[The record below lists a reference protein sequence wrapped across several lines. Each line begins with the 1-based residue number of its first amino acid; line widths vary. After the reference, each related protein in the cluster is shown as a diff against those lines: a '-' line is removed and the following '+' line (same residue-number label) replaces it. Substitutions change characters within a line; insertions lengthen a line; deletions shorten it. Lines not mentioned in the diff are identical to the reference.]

1 MIPAR
6 MEEAEKPVM
15 KRKESRK
22 RAETAQAGIFPE
34 ETFPEETFLEDGLP
48 CFRGKDFLLAA

>member
-22 RAETAQAGIFPE
+22 KAETAQAGILPE
-34 ETFPEETFLEDGLP
+34 ETFPEDGLP
-48 CFRGKDFLLAA
+48 RFPGGNFCLAA